1 MWQLQSHSI
10 ALGHNMEDMFSS
22 LLILVVR
29 LLLLKLM
36 SNQIIINGVVQDN
49 LGNNIN
55 TLQHFGLRGWLQT
68 WTEYIVILDIFECF

>member
-1 MWQLQSHSI
+1 
-10 ALGHNMEDMFSS
+10 MEDMFSS

-55 TLQHFGLRGWLQT
+55 TLQHFDLRG
-68 WTEYIVILDIFECF
+68 